1 MQRAAAAVLKSEVLM
16 VPDKVVVPV
25 SFVEALKQGW
35 KFNHESTCLSIDKR
49 HRDGTVTLVPPGFSK
64 LFVPYKASVKQGI
77 ASASH
82 DSPSS
87 ETLGALGKPWASA
100 AF

>member
-64 LFVPYKASVKQGI
+64 LFVPYKASVKQGH
-77 ASASH
+77 SF
-82 DSPSS
+82 
-87 ETLGALGKPWASA
+87 GKPRLA
-100 AF
+100 